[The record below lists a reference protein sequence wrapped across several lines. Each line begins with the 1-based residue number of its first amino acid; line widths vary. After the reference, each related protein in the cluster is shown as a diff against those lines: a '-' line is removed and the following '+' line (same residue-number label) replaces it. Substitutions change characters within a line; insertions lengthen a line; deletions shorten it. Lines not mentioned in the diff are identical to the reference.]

1 MKLLREPPFV
11 VLELSSIPFKR
22 RQWAIGLLGLAVLA
36 FLLAPWPLYDKLW
49 GIAYGICPQRP
60 GHSLFF
66 GDVQMPIEARE
77 GGMYA
82 GFLLG
87 IVYLVILGRG
97 KARELPSP
105 RILALLVGFIVLMG
119 LDGLNAVAYDL
130 YLPTPYVPNL
140 FMRSGSG
147 LLTGLALAGILLP
160 IFNQSIWQQS
170 SATVSLSGWRE
181 IVPVLLL
188 LAVFWAAGLS
198 GWKPL
203 LYPISIVAIF
213 GQVILMVTL
222 GAMMASILLRR
233 EGQVSN
239 FTELAPLILIGLIA
253 VVVMLGTTSTVR
265 YTLFG
270 PGSIPAWR

>member
-1 MKLLREPPFV
+1 LSALLN
-11 VLELSSIPFKR
+11 R
-22 RQWAIGLLGLAVLA
+22 RQWAIGVLALAVLA

-66 GDVQMPIEARE
+66 GGVQMPIEARE

-87 IVYLVILGRG
+87 FAYLVILGRG
-97 KARELPSP
+97 KARNLPP
-105 RILALLVGFIVLMG
+105 QKILTILIGFIVLMG

-130 YLPTPYVPNL
+130 YLPTPYTPNL
-140 FMRSGSG
+140 LMRSGTG
-147 LLTGLALAGILLP
+147 LLTGLALAGIMLP

-170 SATVSLSGWRE
+170 TSVASLSSWRE
-181 IVPVLLL
+181 LVPALLL
-188 LAVFWAAGLS
+188 IAVFWAAGLS

-203 LYPISIVAIF
+203 LYPISSVAIF
-213 GQVILMVTL
+213 GQVILLVSL
-222 GAMMASILLRR
+222 GAMMASIFLRR

-239 FTELAPLILIGLIA
+239 FTELAPLILLGLVA
-253 VVVMLGTTSTVR
+253 VVVLLGATSTVR
-265 YTLFG
+265 YGLFG
-270 PGSIPAWR
+270 PGLMPAF